1 MNRTTHESRVADP
14 SRGVLA
20 GPEEEGYESGRQA
33 FNLTIDQRP
42 DYVALPR
49 TERDVISTVQFAV
62 ERGMRIAPQ
71 RTGHAAAS
79 LRTLENTVLL
89 RTDHMTAI
97 DIDARERTARVQAGA
112 RWADLVPVAS
122 DLGLAALHGA
132 SPTVGIVGYTLT
144 GGLSWYS
151 RNYGLAANHV
161 RAIELVTADGRL
173 RRVDHEHEPDVFWA
187 LRGGGGGLGVVTA
200 VEFELLAMPELYAG
214 ALFFPWERSGE
225 VLHAWK
231 RWVPSVPEELA
242 SVTRILRFP
251 PLPQIPE
258 PLRGNSFALVEA
270 VHQGSETSAAELLQ
284 PLRRL
289 GPAIDTFAKIAPA
302 GISDLH
308 MDPQEPVPFTED
320 HQLLRDIPNEAID
333 ELVRL
338 LGPDSN
344 SPLLSFEVRHLGGA
358 LARQDPQHGALGL
371 VPGTFLTF
379 GVGLTPNADAAETIR
394 ERLAIV
400 RRTLETYDAGYA
412 LPGFTLRPT
421 GPSRFYNPATLARLQ
436 RVRRELDPH
445 AVFSTEGTT

>member
-1 MNRTTHESRVADP
+1 M
-14 SRGVLA
+14 
-20 GPEEEGYESGRQA
+20 EG
-33 FNLTIDQRP
+33 
-42 DYVALPR
+42 
-49 TERDVISTVQFAV
+49 
-62 ERGMRIAPQ
+62 M
-71 RTGHAAAS
+71 
-79 LRTLENTVLL
+79 
-89 RTDHMTAI
+89 
-97 DIDARERTARVQAGA
+97 
-112 RWADLVPVAS
+112 
-122 DLGLAALHGA
+122 
-132 SPTVGIVGYTLT
+132 PTV
-144 GGLSWYS
+144 
-151 RNYGLAANHV
+151 
-161 RAIELVTADGRL
+161 
-173 RRVDHEHEPDVFWA
+173 PD
-187 LRGGGGGLGVVTA
+187 
-200 VEFELLAMPELYAG
+200 
-214 ALFFPWERSGE
+214 
-225 VLHAWK
+225 
-231 RWVPSVPEELA
+231 ELA

-308 MDPQEPVPFTED
+308 MDPQEPVPFTDD
-320 HQLLRDIPNEAID
+320 HQLLRDIPDEAID

-338 LGPDSN
+338 LGPDSD

-394 ERLAIV
+394 EHLATV

-421 GPSRFYNPATLARLQ
+421 DPSRFYDPATLARLQ

-445 AVFSTEGTT
+445 GVFSTEGTT